1 MPWCN
6 QIIKRASCLHKV
18 AFKIEKSIE
27 SAIVTLSMEEMLA
40 GTQDDE
46 IFASTGQEP
55 LPTGTSNVDQMLGDG
70 DDDLFDA
77 PVTQETPAQTTEV
90 ATSSA
95 VTEWERSKKD
105 EIAEL
110 DRKNNS
116 ADEELRSEARDKL
129 DKFNETVRQAQE
141 KREQH
146 NKELEEQFLAEQKSE
161 GKSWEKVVGY
171 IDFNRTDL
179 HERDVSK
186 MKTLLLQLKH

>member
-1 MPWCN
+1 
-6 QIIKRASCLHKV
+6 
-18 AFKIEKSIE
+18 
-27 SAIVTLSMEEMLA
+27 MEEMLA

-46 IFASTGQEP
+46 IFASTGQET

-77 PVTQETPAQTTEV
+77 PAAQETPASTTEV

-110 DRKNNS
+110 DRKNDS

-179 HERDVSK
+179 HEHDVSK